1 MVAIN
6 QALARGESARTKK
19 HWDSKG
25 NKMKTIRFS
34 IATIAASILL
44 GFGSASADPFYI
56 PQPVV
61 FTAQDFSVDV
71 FGYHGGREK
80 SGADHDAY
88 GYGVGVNYFITE
100 NIGVGAET
108 YADAFTVPYILNLSG
123 IYRFPLAEYNVA
135 PYLFTGLGR
144 QWEHA
149 PQWVFHF
156 GGGAEYRLR
165 QELAGFAD
173 LRGVFPV
180 DTDPYIMLRIGIR
193 LRFM

>member
-1 MVAIN
+1 
-6 QALARGESARTKK
+6 
-19 HWDSKG
+19 
-25 NKMKTIRFS
+25 MKTIRIS
-34 IATIAASILL
+34 IATIAASIAL
-44 GFGSASADPFYI
+44 GFSSASADPFYI

-61 FTAQDFSVDV
+61 FTAQDFSFDV
-71 FGYHGGREK
+71 FGYNSSLDK
-80 SGADHDAY
+80 DGANHNAY

-108 YADAFTVPYILNLSG
+108 YADAFELPYILNLNG
-123 IYRFPLAEYNVA
+123 IYRFPMAEYNVA

-149 PQWVFHF
+149 PQWVFDF
-156 GGGAEYRLR
+156 GGGVEYRLR
-165 QELAGFAD
+165 QDLAGFAD

-180 DTDPYIMLRIGIR
+180 DRDPSILFRIGIR